1 MDNYFEQFE
10 QDFQEKPINWREVF
24 EKFIINWKWFVFS
37 AIVAIIAGAVYGR
50 MQQDVYEL
58 KSSVLIIDQTRS
70 GQMNEMSVLKQ
81 LDAAGMGSRSTSMV
95 NNEDQVIKSTV
106 LMKRVVKRL
115 ELYTTYTHKS
125 FLKTEELYT
134 ASPIYVHMDSLSL
147 TRLKS
152 PLKLNFI
159 PANGQLTV
167 EGQFKD
173 STFTM
178 QIKKLPAFISTPA
191 GFIYIQLR
199 SQKSYPESS
208 IDVII
213 NDPVNV
219 VKSLTVGTQF
229 TKEDLP
235 DEKIEVTINDPVKV
249 AKALAKGA
257 LSTEVGKMVD
267 VIDLTLTSSNIQKG
281 QDILNTLTAFY
292 NQDASEQNNLSAN
305 NTAKFIETRLKLL
318 SEELSDVEKEVENYK
333 QANKLTDIDE
343 DVKLFLD
350 KTKVFDQQQ
359 IEVEMQQHL
368 VKYVEEFIHNPAN
381 QLALIPN
388 LGLKDIGLLAIIQ
401 QYNELVM
408 SRDRIATGS
417 SEQNPVLK
425 TLNQQINTTRK
436 AIQNSISNSRKGL
449 QIANKDLT
457 DQNSL
462 MQSKIRDIPRQEREY
477 IEIKRQQQVKASLY
491 LFLLQKREEA
501 SLNMAVTVPKGRVL
515 NTPDD
520 AKLVGPHRN
529 MIMLI
534 FLIIGLL
541 IPALIIYILDLIN
554 NSIRNREDVEKK
566 TKIPVM
572 TELGHNDGNSI
583 LIDNRPNASSNSELF
598 RLMRTKLQFT
608 LDSPKEKVILITST
622 MSGEGKTFVSI
633 NLATM
638 LSLTDKKVL
647 LLGMDLRKPQLAKHF
662 GITAKDGLT
671 SYLSGQITDYTSLL
685 YKPTDFPSLHILP
698 AGVIPPNPTELIMK
712 DRFEN
717 LITELKGQYDYILID
732 TAPVGAV
739 SDTFLI
745 DRVADLTLYICRAGY
760 TDIRNLEFVNRLHTE
775 KSLKRIFMVV
785 NDVDLEANRYS
796 YHRKYGYG
804 YGYGNKYGYGYG
816 KKHKNIDSD
825 IE

>member
-1 MDNYFEQFE
+1 MDKYFEQFE

-24 EKFIINWKWFVFS
+24 EKIVINWKWFVLS
-37 AIVAIIAGAVYGR
+37 ATIALVAGAIYGR
-50 MQQDVYEL
+50 LQPDVYEL
-58 KSSVLIIDQTRS
+58 KSSVLIIDQARS

-81 LDAAGMGSRSTSMV
+81 LDAAGMGSRSTSTV

-106 LMKRVVKRL
+106 LMKRVVKQL
-115 ELYTTYTHKS
+115 ELYTTYTHRS
-125 FLKTEELYT
+125 YLKTEELYT
-134 ASPIYVHMDSLSL
+134 ASPIYIHLDSLSL
-147 TRLKS
+147 TRLS
-152 PLKLNFI
+152 STLKLTI
-159 PANGQLTV
+159 TPTNGKLNI
-167 EGQFKD
+167 EGEYKD
-173 STFTM
+173 SIFNRSVN
-178 QIKKLPAFISTPA
+178 KLPAFVKTPA
-191 GFIYIQLR
+191 GFIFIKLR
-199 SQKSYPESS
+199 SEKKDIVVSTDINSDNQSK
-208 IDVII
+208 DVNFPTEQI
-213 NDPVNV
+213 V
-219 VKSLTVGTQF
+219 
-229 TKEDLP
+229 
-235 DEKIEVTINDPVKV
+235 VTINDPVKV
-249 AKALAKGA
+249 AKSFAKSALT
-257 LSTEVGKMVD
+257 TEVGKMVD
-267 VIDLTLTSSNIQKG
+267 VIDLTLTTSNVQKG

-333 QANKLTDIDE
+333 QTNKLTDIDE
-343 DVKLFLD
+343 DVKVYLD

-368 VKYVEEFIHNPAN
+368 VKYVEDFIHNPAN
-381 QLALIPN
+381 QTALIPN
-388 LGLKDIGLLAIIQ
+388 LGLTDVGLVGVIR

-417 SEQNPVLK
+417 SEHNPVLK
-425 TLNQQINTTRK
+425 SLDQQINTTRK
-436 AIQNSISNSRKGL
+436 AIQASISSSHKGL
-449 QIANKDLT
+449 QIANKDLSA
-457 DQNSL
+457 QNSI

-520 AKLVGPHRN
+520 AKAVGPHRN
-529 MIMLI
+529 MIILI
-534 FLIIGLL
+534 FLIIGLI
-541 IPALIIYILDLIN
+541 IPALIIYILDLVN

-572 TELGHNDGNSI
+572 TELGHNDSSSI
-583 LIDNRPNASSNSELF
+583 IIDNRPNASSNSELF
-598 RLMRTKLQFT
+598 RLMRAKLQFT
-608 LDSPKEKVILITST
+608 LDAPKEKVILITST

-633 NLATM
+633 NLALM
-638 LSLTDKKVL
+638 LSLADKKVL
-647 LLGMDLRKPQLAKHF
+647 IIGMDLRKPQLAKHF
-662 GITAKDGLT
+662 GIPIGDGV
-671 SYLSGQITDYTSLL
+671 SAYLSGQKTDINSLI
-685 YKPTDFPSLHILP
+685 YKPAEYPMLHVLP

-712 DRFEN
+712 SRFDK
-717 LITELKGQYDYILID
+717 LITELKDEYDYILID

-745 DRVADLTLYICRAGY
+745 DRISDLTLYVCRAGY
-760 TDIRNLEFVNRLHTE
+760 TDIRNLEFVNRINNE
-775 KSLKRIFMVV
+775 KSLKRIFLVV

-816 KKHKNIDSD
+816 KKHKNIDSE